1 MGSPGGILLRN
12 CYHGRAYF
20 HGSLRYLRCSPGP
33 DSLEVDEM
41 TDFLSAA
48 VIEDLFP
55 LVGYGLIY
63 GMGLASIV
71 AALSW
76 MVLTFSKL
84 MHKIT

>member
-1 MGSPGGILLRN
+1 
-12 CYHGRAYF
+12 
-20 HGSLRYLRCSPGP
+20 
-33 DSLEVDEM
+33 M

-48 VIEDLFP
+48 VIEDLLP